1 MRAPFL
7 GLLLLQALPLVV
19 CESDPERDKLML
31 NILYI
36 VLGIF
41 GCCSIINFI
50 GVMYDK

>member
-7 GLLLLQALPLVV
+7 ILLLLQALPLVV

-36 VLGIF
+36 VLGVF
-41 GCCSIINFI
+41 GICALINFI